1 MTGDNGSQATGGG
14 WWEAQREHRDLRRPN
29 FPGLVCLNEFSGGEG
44 GDGFLVCLVCHRE
57 EDITGVLVE
66 DDEFYVGHLHFESQR
81 KF

>member
-1 MTGDNGSQATGGG
+1 MRAF
-14 WWEAQREHRDLRRPN
+14 RDLQRPN
-29 FPGLVCLNEFSGGEG
+29 FPGFICLNEVSGGEG
-44 GDGFLVCLVCHRE
+44 GDGFRVCLVGHGE

>member
-1 MTGDNGSQATGGG
+1 MAARRPLGVVGSKEG
-14 WWEAQREHRDLRRPN
+14 AQRPSETN

>member
-1 MTGDNGSQATGGG
+1 MVGSKKG
-14 WWEAQREHRDLRRPN
+14 AQRPLETN